1 LAALYGRHTGREA
14 LPTTPARE
22 AWLVVGRRG
31 GKSRIA
37 TLVAVWLACF
47 RDYRAILAP
56 GERGT
61 VMLLAADRRQAR
73 TVFRYVEELLDG
85 IPLLRSLV
93 ERRTREGIYLRNRV
107 IIEVHTASFRAV
119 RGYTVVAC
127 IADEVAFWRS
137 DESANPDVEIL
148 NGLRPGMATVP
159 GALLLCIS

>member
-1 LAALYGRHTGREA
+1 
-14 LPTTPARE
+14 
-22 AWLVVGRRG
+22 
-31 GKSRIA
+31 
-37 TLVAVWLACF
+37 
-47 RDYRAILAP
+47 
-56 GERGT
+56 
-61 VMLLAADRRQAR
+61 M
-73 TVFRYVEELLDG
+73 
-85 IPLLRSLV
+85 
-93 ERRTREGIYLRNRV
+93 